1 MRENTIGK
9 VIEITPDMIEAGAIV
24 FREVASLEFGT
35 PESAVSEI
43 VRAVLGSL
51 VNVPDVYP

>member
-9 VIEITPDMIEAGAIV
+9 VIEIDMIEAGAIV

>member
-24 FREVASLEFGT
+24 FREVASLEFET